1 VKQPCKHAQDNFV
14 AKHFFH
20 LLGEY
25 CRTFGWNGII
35 KFIIMFTCE
44 INFIKKLQ
52 ACNILIKTHYIELLK
67 ICIFQIKV
75 NVLTFEINEK
85 CMFVE

>member
-1 VKQPCKHAQDNFV
+1 
-14 AKHFFH
+14 
-20 LLGEY
+20 
-25 CRTFGWNGII
+25 
-35 KFIIMFTCE
+35 MFTCE